1 MALRR
6 DKILPLIHY
15 TKAYMQRQVW
25 GGIGVSVRL
34 NFRLRLESTVCFPF
48 PFSYLLVLSAAPL
61 DLTIFWGNFLCN
73 SFPSRVF
80 NFKS

>member
-1 MALRR
+1 
-6 DKILPLIHY
+6 
-15 TKAYMQRQVW
+15 
-25 GGIGVSVRL
+25 
-34 NFRLRLESTVCFPF
+34 
-48 PFSYLLVLSAAPL
+48 VLSAAPL